1 LAGDISEHAEDRVST
16 SDPKALMRSA
26 RARALRARRRLKL
39 QLELRSG
46 SRRAALVGSPE
57 LWESQRR
64 FQFDFLTSH
73 GLQPEHRLVD
83 IGCGTLRG
91 GIPLIE
97 YLQVGNYTGIEAR
110 ASVIEE
116 GRKELHEAHLEDR
129 HPLLINAANP
139 ADVELTAPVD
149 FAWAFMALIHM
160 PDEIAEGYLALLSQG
175 LSEHGQFYGN
185 VNLGERPDGS
195 WQGFPVVTRRH
206 DFYERLAGS
215 YGLHVEDVG
224 ILESLGH
231 KLGAPGD
238 KTMMLRFTRAS

>member
-1 LAGDISEHAEDRVST
+1 MSASG
-16 SDPKALMRSA
+16 PKAVMLGA

-46 SRRAALVGSPE
+46 ARRAALVGSPE

-97 YLQVGNYTGIEAR
+97 YLDDGNYTGIEAR
-110 ASVIEE
+110 ATVLDE
-116 GRKELHEAHLEDR
+116 GRKELLDAGLQEK
-129 HPLLINAANP
+129 HPVLINASDPAN
-139 ADVELTAPVD
+139 VELGAPVD
-149 FAWAFMALIHM
+149 VAWAFMALIHM
-160 PDEIAEGYLALLSQG
+160 PDAIADAYLELLARG
-175 LSEHGQFYGN
+175 LAQDGKFYGN

-195 WQGFPVVTRRH
+195 WQGFPVVTRKH
-206 DFYERLAGS
+206 EFYEGLAAS
-215 YGLHVEDVG
+215 HGLEVKDVG
-224 ILESLGH
+224 VLESLGH

-238 KTMMLRFTRAS
+238 KTMMLCFTRAS